1 MVDFIL
7 QWKDV
12 IIYAFLVLLS
22 IVQVFIVIFKKPVK
36 TIDTLK
42 EIICAV
48 VPKAINLAENG
59 VIFDNTSDKKSV
71 ARRLVLTYLH
81 EQGFDDEIIIQHTD
95 FVDNFI
101 ELVLSTPQKK
111 EGGN

>member
-1 MVDFIL
+1 MIDFIL
-7 QWKDV
+7 QWKD
-12 IIYAFLVLLS
+12 IIVYAFLVVLAL
-22 IVQVFIVIFKKPVK
+22 VQVFIVVFKKPVK

-42 EIICAV
+42 ETICAI

-59 VIFDNTSDKKSV
+59 VIFDNSSDKKSV

-81 EQGFDDEIIIQHTD
+81 EQGFDDEIIIQHTN
-95 FVDNFI
+95 FVDDFI

-111 EGGN
+111 KGGN